1 MKSKLGG
8 DKIKFCWKIRLGSAF
23 SAVGS
28 EFVAQFQNTT
38 S

>member
-8 DKIKFCWKIRLGSAF
+8 DKIKFAGEIRLGSAF

-28 EFVAQFQNTT
+28 GFVAQFQT
-38 S
+38 